1 RDYIAYEV
9 LPQKFKPP
17 VKHIKTDESM
27 DLTSTYKQ
35 DYNSYPISQVPPCL
49 PCVMRHIPNAKR
61 DTRTTYEDDY
71 VPWSK
76 PRTQLIRPNNRF
88 HPSEKK
94 FDHRTIFQDD
104 YCYRGPV
111 ATRGCKPPSL
121 IQKIKAPFENITS
134 YRVSYVPYPPE
145 KCYVHKNEKYK
156 VNEVP
161 FDGLTTHKV
170 SYKGLAG
177 QPAKL
182 AKPYQPKLL
191 DDMPFSSTTE
201 FQEKYLAWPR
211 PPIFTKKPNVYLPPL
226 EKMDFHTTTQMDY
239 KNPNGKPAKMCRFS
253 VQLEESNEPF
263 NSSSIMK
270 EDYKP
275 WQCKRL
281 KPIIHAP
288 EMTIPVKPMDCLT
301 TSRTHY
307 VPQPFTVTKSCKPG
321 WSGPKHHTLL
331 DAKTTYATSY
341 TPKGIVRCLASYK
354 DPPGY
359 IFEGTDA
366 DGHRIYLPASETECL
381 QGGH

>member
-1 RDYIAYEV
+1 MAWNTPKIQ
-9 LPQKFKPP
+9 P
-17 VKHIKTDESM
+17 
-27 DLTSTYKQ
+27 
-35 DYNSYPISQVPPCL
+35 
-49 PCVMRHIPNAKR
+49 
-61 DTRTTYEDDY
+61 
-71 VPWSK
+71 
-76 PRTQLIRPNNRF
+76 IRPNNRF

-94 FDHRTIFQDD
+94 FDHRTIFQED
-104 YCYRGPV
+104 YHYRGPV

-121 IQKIKAPFENITS
+121 IQKTKAPFETITD
-134 YRVSYVPYPPE
+134 YRMNYVPYPPE
-145 KCYVHKNEKYK
+145 KRYVHKNEEYK

-161 FDGLTTHKV
+161 FDDLTTHKA

-177 QPAKL
+177 QPAKI

-191 DDMPFSSTTE
+191 DDLPFSSTTE
-201 FQEKYLAWPR
+201 FQEKYLVWPR
-211 PPIFTKKPNVYLPPL
+211 APVFTKKPNVYLPPL
-226 EKMDFHTTTQMDY
+226 EKMDLHTTTQVDY
-239 KNPNGKPAKMCRFS
+239 KHPNGKPAKMCRFS
-253 VQLEESNEPF
+253 DQLKESNEPF

-275 WQCKRL
+275 WLCKRV

-288 EMTIPVKPMDCLT
+288 EMTMSVKPMDCLT

-307 VPQPFTVTKSCKPG
+307 VPHPLTVTKSCKPG

-341 TPKGIVRCLASYK
+341 TPKGIVKCLASYK